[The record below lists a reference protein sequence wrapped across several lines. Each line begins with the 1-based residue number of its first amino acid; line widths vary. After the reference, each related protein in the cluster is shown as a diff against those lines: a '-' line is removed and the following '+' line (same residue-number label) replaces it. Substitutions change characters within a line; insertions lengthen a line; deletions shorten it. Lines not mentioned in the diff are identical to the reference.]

1 MTKTTTPT
9 KKRALLLGCPDERL
23 KGVRRDLQ
31 TMKAILAPR
40 GFFCHVV
47 YRATRDQI
55 VAGLESLAREA
66 APGDA
71 VVVYYSGHGA
81 LVRRSSS
88 GGAPDRPLQFLVPCD
103 FDDTTEDDFRGVTDA
118 QLSQLLRQITDRT
131 DNVTLVLDCCHAARM
146 ARVPGTV
153 KTVDGEFYKEVFGHI
168 RAMLEDGR
176 LDAGGA
182 HVERN
187 PRLVTVAASAQG
199 ESAYER
205 PFEGEA
211 QLGVLTEALE
221 RILGR
226 APDGEREMVR
236 EEVSWRSVMVRV
248 RDRFKVTCPSQFP
261 QIEGDDLRFTFSLS
275 RAELDGALPLEITE
289 GGRVVLHGGE
299 LHGIRKGDTYAVLP
313 ASEERNVSAR
323 EIAKATVERV
333 GPVASHVSLNKD
345 VAQISRQHGRSGGM
359 KAFPKSRKMGKLPV
373 AVRHWRS
380 SVDVAGLI
388 GASPFLYV
396 TDERENAPFA
406 LVRQE
411 RSTVF
416 LESREAG
423 DVVLTGRWDLTKQ
436 NQTKGVEEC
445 VRKMEAMARSRHLF
459 AVAKQAESKDIARHI
474 SVEVGTVAPGGE
486 KQPSGPKGLLVK
498 EGDKIYI
505 EVRNDGRST
514 VYASIFDLCPDSVS
528 LLSTASPSG
537 RELMPGETYLYGE
550 RDIVFGDLEG
560 SKMSWPDEMPRD
572 SRRFFERIVV
582 VVTSGRMDLRCLETQ
597 SGSSASRGDELD
609 EEGLSE
615 LLSDIIFDT
624 RRGGVVA
631 QRNEPVQFGMRWAS
645 IELTQA

>member
-1 MTKTTTPT
+1 MTKNTTPT

-23 KGVRRDLQ
+23 KGVRRDLR
-31 TMKAILAPR
+31 TMEGILAPR

-55 VAGLESLAREA
+55 VAGLETLAREA

-88 GGAPDRPLQFLVPCD
+88 GTASDRPLQFLVPCD

-118 QLSQLLRQITDRT
+118 QLSQLLRKITDRT

-176 LDAGGA
+176 LDVGGA

-226 APDGEREMVR
+226 APDGREEMTR
-236 EEVSWRSVMVRV
+236 EVSWRSVMVRV

-275 RAELDGALPLEITE
+275 RAELDGALPVEITE

-299 LHGIRKGDTYAVLP
+299 LHGIRQGDTYAVLP

-323 EIAKATVERV
+323 EIAKATVDRV

-345 VAQISRQHGRSGGM
+345 VAQVARQHGRSGGM

-388 GASPFLYV
+388 GASAFLYV
-396 TDERENAPFA
+396 TGERESAPFA

-411 RSTVF
+411 KAAVY

-436 NQTKGVEEC
+436 NQRKSVEEC

-459 AVAKQAESKDIARHI
+459 DVANRTESKDIARHV

-486 KQPSGPKGLLVK
+486 KQPGGPKGLLVK

-550 RDIVFGDLEG
+550 RDIVLGDLEG
-560 SKMSWPDEMPRD
+560 SKMSWPEGMPRD

-597 SGSSASRGDELD
+597 SGSASRGHELD
-609 EEGLSE
+609 EEGLSD